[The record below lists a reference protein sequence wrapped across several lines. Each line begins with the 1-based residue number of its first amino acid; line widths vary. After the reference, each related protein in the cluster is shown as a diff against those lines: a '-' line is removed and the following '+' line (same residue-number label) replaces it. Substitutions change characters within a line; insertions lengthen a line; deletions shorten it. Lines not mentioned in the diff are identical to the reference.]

1 MNKNVWYEYKKMKDA
16 FPMGTEVILRL
27 EPIEDYF
34 ELIWAANAT
43 GRVTGYNIHKS
54 LVIVEFDNGAVM
66 HVGMKLL
73 EKTANLMLD
82 MEI

>member
-1 MNKNVWYEYKKMKDA
+1 MKNVWFEFKRMKEN
-16 FPMGTEVILRL
+16 FPIGVEVMLTL

-34 ELIWAANAT
+34 EMIWAANSI
-43 GRVTGYNIHKS
+43 GKVTGYNIEKS
-54 LVIVEFDNGAVM
+54 LVIVLFENGSVM

>member
-1 MNKNVWYEYKKMKDA
+1 
-16 FPMGTEVILRL
+16 
-27 EPIEDYF
+27 
-34 ELIWAANAT
+34 
-43 GRVTGYNIHKS
+43 
-54 LVIVEFDNGAVM
+54 VEFDNGAVM